1 MIRFGTCQT
10 RFISCLITLFIAG
23 SMLVALTCEEV
34 FDPTIPLTDIPDP
47 QPTVV
52 LDTNQGPITIELF
65 TEQAPQAAA
74 SFQNLVESGYYNNA
88 VFHEITD
95 NLIQGGKF
103 STSLSE
109 LGPRSLFNESNNGL
123 TNRRGFV
130 AMYGPS
136 GQTTGVPEF
145 LINLADNS
153 KNPEDEEHQM
163 ANLNFDFETGEWGN
177 YTVIGKVVDGM
188 DVVDAI
194 GDADTRSN
202 ESPSLEA
209 LPEKPITVN
218 NPHFNANN
226 YIEEEEEEDD
236 DDGDGIPND
245 EDNCPDDPNPDQAD
259 SDNNGIGDACEWN
272 LVRGDEDVAVG
283 SSPSCIVAADFDG
296 DGNDDL
302 AVANA
307 GDKTISILINDG
319 IGQFESNGNIA
330 VGTSP
335 QSLAS
340 ANFDG
345 ESNADLAVA
354 NRSADTLSVL
364 LATVPEES
372 ESEDDEA
379 DGPVFTDSLTIQA
392 DDGPISLV
400 AADFDKDGQ
409 QDLAVA
415 NADGNNVTILIGDGD
430 GNFSFHTT
438 FELVPEVEEGEEVP
452 EVEGPAAVAAA
463 DLDGDGTVDL
473 AVANEQTD
481 NISILLNDGSGVM
494 TASAVVDAGTA
505 PVSIVLEDFDGDAD
519 PDLAV
524 ANRDSDNVTVRK
536 NNGSGSFTIPA
547 TFNVGSRPQNIAT
560 GDVNGDGHVD
570 LLVANSGDD
579 SISVL
584 INKSNGAFEEQ
595 VTFAT
600 GDQPVCIAVA
610 DFNGGGSLDAAIVNR
625 GSGDI
630 TLLFGDEPGDT
641 PDDDDSDTD
650 TEGFTTTSS
659 GLKYKDVVAGTGD
672 LVTPDAS
679 VTIFYTG
686 RLDDENGEIFDS
698 TEEGESRTFSLSG
711 LIEGWQEGLGQ
722 YDMHVGGTRILII
735 PPELGYGDT
744 DRPGIPANSTLWFE
758 IEVIDATDDSS
769 DTENTRVA
777 LDTSMG
783 KIVLELMDDEAPITV
798 ENFLQYVRDGFYDG
812 TIFHRVI
819 PDFVVQGGG
828 FLYGMVRQEP
838 LRDAI
843 VNEFSEDRS
852 NLKYT
857 VAMAKIGDNPDS
869 AQSQFFFNLKDN
881 SANLDTDNG
890 GFTVFA
896 RVIEGKDVVD
906 AMGLVETALTVFPD
920 QQNPGETIQVPDVPR
935 VDIVLIS
942 ATIE

>member
-10 RFISCLITLFIAG
+10 RFISCLITLLITG
-23 SMLVALTCEEV
+23 SMLVALACEEV
-34 FDPTIPLTDIPDP
+34 VDPTIPLTDMPDP
-47 QPTVV
+47 QPIVV

-103 STSLSE
+103 STSLSK

-123 TNRRGFV
+123 TNQRGFV

-136 GQTTGVPEF
+136 GQTTGTPEF
-145 LINLADNS
+145 LINLMNNS
-153 KNPEDEEHQM
+153 VNPEDETHPM
-163 ANLNFDFETGEWGN
+163 ANLNFDFETGEWGD

-194 GDADTRSN
+194 GDTATRSN

-209 LPEKPITVN
+209 LPEKPITVDN
-218 NPHFNANN
+218 SHFNAND
-226 YIEEEEEEDD
+226 YIEEEEDD
-236 DDGDGIPND
+236 DGDGVPND
-245 EDNCPDDPNPDQAD
+245 EDNCPDDPNPDQVD
-259 SDNNGIGDACEWN
+259 SDNDGIGDACEWN
-272 LVRGDEDVAVG
+272 LVRVDEDIAVG
-283 SSPSCIVAADFDG
+283 SSPSGIVAADFDG
-296 DGNDDL
+296 DGHDDL

-307 GDKTISILINDG
+307 GDNTISILINDG
-319 IGQFESNGNIA
+319 IGQFESKGDIA

-335 QSLAS
+335 QSLAD

-354 NRSADTLSVL
+354 NLSANTLSVL
-364 LATVPEES
+364 LATMPEES

-415 NADGNNVTILIGDGD
+415 NADDNNVTVLIGDGD
-430 GNFSFHTT
+430 GNFSFRTT
-438 FELVPEVEEGEEVP
+438 FDLVPEVEEGEEVP
-452 EVEGPAAVAAA
+452 DVEGPAAVAAT

-473 AVANEQTD
+473 AVANEQTN

-505 PVSIVLEDFDGDAD
+505 PVSIVLEDFDGDGD

-547 TFNVGSRPQNIAT
+547 TFNVGSRPQSIAT

-584 INKSNGAFEEQ
+584 INKSNGAFEAQ

-610 DFNGGGSLDAAIVNR
+610 DFNGGGSLDAAIVNQ
-625 GSGDI
+625 GSGNI

-641 PDDDDSDTD
+641 DGETD
-650 TEGFTTTSS
+650 EEGFTTTSS
-659 GLKYKDVVAGTGD
+659 GLKYKDVVVGTGD
-672 LVTPDAS
+672 LVTPNSS

-698 TEEGESRTFSLSG
+698 TEEGEPRTFSLSG

-744 DRPGIPANSTLWFE
+744 DRPGIPGNSTLWFE
-758 IEVIDATDDSS
+758 IEVTDATDDSP

-783 KIVLELMDDEAPITV
+783 KIVLEMLDDEAPITV

-812 TIFHRVI
+812 TIFHRAI
-819 PDFVVQGGG
+819 QNFVVQGGG
-828 FLYGMVRQEP
+828 YLPGMVEQEP
-838 LRDAI
+838 TRDPI

-852 NLKYT
+852 NLKHT
-857 VAMAKIGDNPDS
+857 VAMAKLGGDPDS
-869 AQSQFFFNLKDN
+869 ATSQFFFNLKDN
-881 SANLDTDNG
+881 SGTLDTQNE

-896 RVIEGKDVVD
+896 NIVEGMDVVD
-906 AMGLVETALTVFPD
+906 AMGLVETETWEDPD
-920 QQNPGETIQVPDVPR
+920 GNKLLNVPVE
-935 VDIVLIS
+935 DIILIS